1 MSFIGC
7 VINKLHI
14 VASPFASNGVKNELK
29 TSKKDEKPHN
39 EINNV
44 NPPSEPREK
53 VSLVL
58 IL

>member
-1 MSFIGC
+1 M
-7 VINKLHI
+7 VNKLHI